1 MLSILRL
8 LLTIFVPVCIK
19 LKLAVQYGVLL
30 IVLPNAGNLFS
41 YHHPS
46 FIIGTIVINP
56 VDKEVT
62 FIIMCTTDGKEVLM
76 LSWNIKPG
84 ALSQS
89 RAREPVAVV

>member
-1 MLSILRL
+1 MNR
-8 LLTIFVPVCIK
+8 T
-19 LKLAVQYGVLL
+19 LAVQYGVLL
-30 IVLPNAGNLFS
+30 IRLPIAGNLFS

-46 FIIGTIVINP
+46 CITGATVIIP

-62 FIIMCTTDGKEVLM
+62 FIIMCTTDAKVIVT

-89 RAREPVAVV
+89 RGREPVAVV

>member
-1 MLSILRL
+1 MC
-8 LLTIFVPVCIK
+8 VPGCINRT
-19 LKLAVQYGVLL
+19 LAVQYGVLL
-30 IVLPNAGNLFS
+30 ILLPLALLQFS

-46 FIIGTIVINP
+46 CIFGTTVIIP

-62 FIIMCTTDGKEVLM
+62 FIIMRTTDGKEVVR

-89 RAREPVAVV
+89 RGREPVAVV